1 MVKFLGSALEIPAAT
16 TATQA
21 PRKSYV
27 DSADAAL
34 SGRIAVLENNSGTT
48 LKTRSTS
55 ADLTAAAG
63 DYVLADASSA
73 PVTITL
79 PNSPAKDSPVGV
91 KKVDSGTNLV
101 TVAGQSG
108 ATVDGDVNLTLSQSQ
123 SGALLV
129 FDGSN
134 WRIEATVIFDP
145 GAKNFTYRG
154 TWITGVDYG
163 VNDVVFYTGNS
174 YIAKLT
180 TNSVAPTVDASDTN
194 WGLLAAKGAPGAAGA
209 AGGYL
214 HQQSTPASVWQISHA
229 LGFDPAG
236 LTVVS
241 DTGDV
246 MDGGV
251 IQYLVSGQTLR
262 LSFDISFAGTAY
274 LS

>member
-1 MVKFLGSALEIPAAT
+1 MPRFLGSALDIPAGS

-21 PRKSYV
+21 VRKSYV
-27 DSADAAL
+27 DSADSAL
-34 SGRIAVLENNSGTT
+34 SARVATLENNSGTT
-48 LKTRSTS
+48 LKTRTTS
-55 ADLTAAAG
+55 ANLTAAAG
-63 DYVLADASSA
+63 DYVLVDASGA
-73 PVTITL
+73 DVTITL
-79 PNSPAKDSPVGV
+79 PNTPAKDSPVGV

-101 TVAGQSG
+101 TVVGQGG
-108 ATVDGDVNLTLSQSQ
+108 ATVDGDANLTLVQAQ

-134 WRIEATVIFDP
+134 WRVEATVVFDP

-154 TWITGVDYG
+154 TWATGVDYG

-174 YIAKLT
+174 YIAKVA
-180 TNSVAPTVDASDTN
+180 TNSVAPTVDASDAN
-194 WGLLAAKGAPGAAGA
+194 WGLLAVKGAAGA
-209 AGGYL
+209 AGGYR
-214 HQQSTPASVWQISHA
+214 HQQSTPATVWQISHA